1 MPFVN
6 ERISQ
11 EDRDKFF
18 SKYEI
23 LERYYPRDWTIDRDR
38 DRERESFLFLHFRE
52 REDMYLD
59 ELENKYGQYLSQ
71 RDIFLFNKCFVDVEI
86 ILPKYDFN
94 YKNTDKFFV
103 TKIRILNEEIFNK
116 NLFIDL
122 FSEAMNINRGFGIY
136 LGDNAYKRKFE
147 IDSSEM
153 ELWNNI

>member
-38 DRERESFLFLHFRE
+38 DRESFLFLHFRE

-71 RDIFLFNKCFVDVEI
+71 RDIFFLINVLLMLKLYYLNMI
-86 ILPKYDFN
+86 STI
-94 YKNTDKFFV
+94 
-103 TKIRILNEEIFNK
+103 KIQTN
-116 NLFIDL
+116 
-122 FSEAMNINRGFGIY
+122 FS
-136 LGDNAYKRKFE
+136 LQK
-147 IDSSEM
+147 
-153 ELWNNI
+153 